1 MYLVSVIFA
10 KFGVKKEAGFI
21 ICAKHD
27 RLLTYPLYQNG
38 RTNRPDLRTHPIV
51 LSELR
56 IRSSW
61 ETNPRGRFVSAGTGK
76 LLFFRFFRYGF
87 GMCWM

>member
-1 MYLVSVIFA
+1 ML
-10 KFGVKKEAGFI
+10 
-21 ICAKHD
+21 KHD
-27 RLLTYPLYQNG
+27 RLLTYPLYRNG
-38 RTNRPDLRTHPIV
+38 KTNRPDPHPIV

-76 LLFFRFFRYGF
+76 FSGFFGT
-87 GMCWM
+87 GSGVLDVKP